1 MTESSKAS
9 ERISS
14 TEASLEKFESVSRRA
29 YMFTSAPPDADRSF
43 HPFDSRNI
51 HGNLPPKVRELFDDG
66 HYSESTF
73 EAFKFIDKEIQRLSG
88 SHESGFKLMMAVLP
102 ENNPLVSIT
111 PCSTTS
117 EKDEQKGYQFLFA
130 GSVLCIRNP
139 RGHEYGVSDSV
150 DKCLDHLSLASLL
163 LRRLEE
169 AKHKLAGA

>member
-1 MTESSKAS
+1 
-9 ERISS
+9 
-14 TEASLEKFESVSRRA
+14 
-29 YMFTSAPPDADRSF
+29 MFTSAPPDADQSL
-43 HPFDSRNI
+43 HPFDRRNI
-51 HGNLPPKVRELFDDG
+51 HGSLPPKVRELFDDG

-88 SHESGFKLMMAVLP
+88 THESGFKLMMAVLP
-102 ENNPLVSIT
+102 ENNPLVSFT

-139 RGHEYGVSDSV
+139 RGHEYGLSDSV

-169 AKHKLAGA
+169 AKHKLTGA